1 MGQTRVETE
10 NKIHTRTIKISCK
23 ISLKEVSLEFYL
35 TGKLATFCQLGKCL
49 VLKSYSDT
57 VFRNLLAN
65 LQNLL
70 EQNSILKT
78 LNHWPIVIC
87 DCTIVLTR
95 ELPRV

>member
-10 NKIHTRTIKISCK
+10 KKIHTRTIKISCK

-65 LQNLL
+65 LQKSTWTKFSLKDSEPLANRNLWL
-70 EQNSILKT
+70 YNSA
-78 LNHWPIVIC
+78 
-87 DCTIVLTR
+87 D
-95 ELPRV
+95 

>member
-1 MGQTRVETE
+1 MLNNLFCEGLKIETIKPKMIFKLNKSTKVGQTRVETE

-65 LQNLL
+65 LQK
-70 EQNSILKT
+70 ST
-78 LNHWPIVIC
+78 
-87 DCTIVLTR
+87 
-95 ELPRV
+95 